1 MIKGTTAVSREVR
14 VGVAHVTFS
23 GLNSTQELTRLGLQ
37 AYVAFVRCAGSEW
50 LERNMQPF
58 VAHMLEL
65 AANPKVAATHMDAVY
80 SRKCVSHVLRST
92 LGRMLGERAQLAA
105 CKELALHVAKHL
117 AANGTFLN
125 FCIKRLEMVSPVKT
139 NS

>member
-1 MIKGTTAVSREVR
+1 V
-14 VGVAHVTFS
+14 
-23 GLNSTQELTRLGLQ
+23 
-37 AYVAFVRCAGSEW
+37 YVAFVRCAGSDW

-58 VAHMLEL
+58 VAHLLEL

-117 AANGTFLN
+117 AANGTISMLRFLKKI
-125 FCIKRLEMVSPVKT
+125 CSPLIK
-139 NS
+139 N